1 MRDFISL
8 FKVQFLSANG
18 LVGSQKKKKRAT
30 SPKSAVITV
39 ILLAV
44 AFIAFGY
51 IYAEMFGKVL
61 ALSDSLYKLIPAM
74 AAICALVN
82 FFFSFYSSTT
92 ALFGFKDF
100 DLLSSLPVKT
110 RTVVLAKL
118 FNMYVA
124 DLFFTVAIMLPSFVV
139 YAKLS
144 AALTFGYAL
153 KYVLIILFSPLI
165 AMTASIIVGLALSL
179 LSSLFRFKNL
189 VNIVLLLLFMIG
201 IFSLSFITGF
211 ASEDETAAV
220 DPTGALFKIYFL
232 ATWLVKSDTN
242 FWYAILYLLVNF
254 AAIAVV
260 AFFITAFYAKLN
272 AILTAKRKVKNFKL
286 KTYSG
291 KSESAALYGKEM
303 KRLFS
308 CPSYAVNCIMGV
320 VMSVM
325 IVVLLIVVLSLI
337 RAETVLPDEFC
348 ETIAAFTTAAFAF
361 TFLMAPS
368 TYCSISLEGRAFW
381 VVKTSPIGMKNL
393 FDAKLLVNATF
404 YVSTALV
411 TSVAAAIVLRLS
423 FVIALLVVL
432 SALLLATLGGSLG
445 LIFNL
450 LFPKMNWDNDGQ
462 AVKQSGASLLCVL
475 SSFVFTAI
483 FVLVGI
489 YVKLPAVWQLFIET
503 AFLFALNVATY
514 WFISEKGEALLVKRT
529 E

>member
-18 LVGSQKKKKRAT
+18 LAGSQKKKTRAT
-30 SPKSAVITV
+30 SPKSAIIT
-39 ILLAV
+39 IALLAV
-44 AFIAFGY
+44 ALIAFGY
-51 IYAEMFGKVL
+51 IYAKMFGEVL
-61 ALSDSLYKLIPAM
+61 ALTDSLYKLIPAM
-74 AAICALVN
+74 VAVCVLVN

-144 AALTFGYAL
+144 AALTIGYAL

-189 VNIVLLLLFMIG
+189 VNIILLLLFMVG

-220 DPTGALFKIYFL
+220 DVTGVLFKIYLL
-232 ATWLVKSDTN
+232 ATWLIKSDTN
-242 FWYAILYLLVNF
+242 FWYAILYILVNF

-260 AFFITAFYAKLN
+260 AVFITAFYSKLN
-272 AILTAKRKVKNFKL
+272 AILTAKKKVKNFKL
-286 KTYSG
+286 KTYNG
-291 KSESAALYGKEM
+291 KSIASSLYGKEM

-320 VMSVM
+320 VMTVLFAVALL
-325 IVVLLIVVLSLI
+325 VVVNLLK
-337 RAETVLPDEFC
+337 AETVLPQEFG
-348 ETIAAFTTAAFAF
+348 EAIAVFATAVFAF
-361 TFLMAPS
+361 TFLLAPS
-368 TYCSISLEGRAFW
+368 TYCSISLEGKAFW
-381 VVKTSPIGMKNL
+381 IIKTSPVDIKSV

-404 YVSTALV
+404 YLPTALV
-411 TSVAAAIVLRLS
+411 VSVVAAIALKLS
-423 FVIALLVVL
+423 FAVALLVVL
-432 SALLLATLGGSLG
+432 SALLLAVLGGSLG
-445 LIFNL
+445 LIFNI
-450 LFPKMNWDNDGQ
+450 LFPRMNWDNDGQ

-475 SSFVFTAI
+475 SGFVFTAI
-483 FVLVGI
+483 FVVCGI
-489 YVKLPAVWQLFIET
+489 YVKLSAVWLLFIET
-503 AFLFALNVATY
+503 AFLFAVNIIAY
-514 WFISEKGEALLVKRT
+514 WFISKKGELVLNKKI
-529 E
+529 

>member
-18 LVGSQKKKKRAT
+18 LAGSQKKKKRAT

-39 ILLAV
+39 LLLAA
-44 AFIAFGY
+44 AFVFFGY

-61 ALSDSLYKLIPAM
+61 ALTDSLYKLIPAM
-74 AAICALVN
+74 VAICALVN

-124 DLFFTVAIMLPSFVV
+124 DLFFTVAIMLPSFIV

-144 AALTFGYAL
+144 AALTVGYAL
-153 KYVLIILFSPLI
+153 KYVLIILFSPLF

-189 VNIVLLLLFMIG
+189 VNIILLLLFMVG
-201 IFSLSFITGF
+201 VFSLSFITGF
-211 ASEDETAAV
+211 VSEDENATV
-220 DPTGALFKIYFL
+220 DATGILFKIYFF
-232 ATWLVKSDTN
+232 ASWLIKSDGN
-242 FWYAILYLLVNF
+242 FWYAIFYILANF
-254 AAIAVV
+254 ASIAVV
-260 AFFITAFYAKLN
+260 AVFITAFYGKLN
-272 AILTAKRKVKNFKL
+272 TILTAKRKVKNFRL

-291 KSESAALYGKEM
+291 KSETSALYRKEM

-320 VMSVM
+320 VMTIM
-325 IVVLLIVVLSLI
+325 IVVLLIIVLSLM
-337 RAETVLPDEFC
+337 RAETALPDEFG
-348 ETIAAFTTAAFAF
+348 EAIAAFTTAAFAF

-381 VVKTSPIGMKNL
+381 VIKTAPVDMKNV
-393 FDAKLLVNATF
+393 FNAKLLVNATF
-404 YVSTALV
+404 YLPTAV
-411 TSVAAAIVLRLS
+411 IASVAMAIALKLS
-423 FVIALLVVL
+423 IAVALLVVL
-432 SALLLATLGGSLG
+432 SAVLLATLGGSLG

-450 LFPKMNWDNDGQ
+450 IFPKMNWDNDGQ
-462 AVKQSGASLLCVL
+462 AVKQSGASLLCVICA
-475 SSFVFTAI
+475 FVFTAI
-483 FVLVGI
+483 FVLAGI
-489 YVKLPAVWQLFIET
+489 YANLSAVWLLFIET
-503 AFLFALNVATY
+503 AFLFVVNITAY
-514 WFISEKGEALLVKRT
+514 WFIFEKGESVLIKRT

>member
-18 LVGSQKKKKRAT
+18 LAGSQKKKKRAT
-30 SPKSAVITV
+30 SPKSAIIT
-39 ILLAV
+39 ITLLAV
-44 AFIAFGY
+44 ALIVFGY
-51 IYAEMFGKVL
+51 VYAEMFGKVL
-61 ALSDSLYKLIPAM
+61 ALTDSLYKLIPAM
-74 AAICALVN
+74 VAMCALIN

-144 AALTFGYAL
+144 AALTFGYVL
-153 KYVLIILFSPLI
+153 KYVLIILFSPFI

-211 ASEDETAAV
+211 AAEDETTV
-220 DPTGALFKIYFL
+220 DPTGVLFKIYFL

-242 FWYAILYLLVNF
+242 FWYAILYIFVNF

-260 AFFITAFYAKLN
+260 AVFITAFYAKLN

-325 IVVLLIVVLSLI
+325 LVVVLIIVLSLL

-348 ETIAAFTTAAFAF
+348 ETIAVFTTAAFAF
-361 TFLMAPS
+361 TFLMVPS

-381 VVKTSPIGMKNL
+381 VVKTSPIRMKNL

-411 TSVAAAIVLRLS
+411 TSIAAAIALRLS

-432 SALLLATLGGSLG
+432 SALLLSTLGGSLG
-445 LIFNL
+445 LIFNI

-475 SSFVFTAI
+475 NAFVFTAI

-489 YVKLPAVWQLFIET
+489 YVELPAVWLLFIET
-503 AFLFALNVATY
+503 AFLFAVNIAAY
-514 WFISEKGEALLVKRT
+514 WFISEKGEAVLIKRA